1 LAFLFALLTLPLK
14 TFVSI
19 SNQALRNQFKTQ
31 VFVKYNFFIAVA
43 NVFIAIVFL
52 NFTNLGVASILLGSI
67 IGDFLVLPLRFL
79 AIKELFI
86 RKINLNILKNILAY
100 GIPFLP
106 ASIAYWIFSSA
117 DRVMLE
123 YMSGLESVGIYTV
136 ALSLSSV
143 MNLIASA
150 VSQAWSPHA
159 IKIYEEDKEK
169 ARFLYM
175 QFLKIIITISLFL
188 IFCAAMIGRELIN
201 FIFPAG
207 YQKVFYPMLL
217 LLTGVGFQ
225 ITTQVT
231 AIGISLAKKTIYFVY
246 ITLFIAI
253 VNIGLN
259 YILIPI
265 YKEVGA
271 SFATMISYLLL
282 TFIYA
287 IVSQKLFRLNYDFKF
302 IFVVF
307 ILLAVVFLFSFM
319 DIIFRIVLLFSVFI
333 CLYLKK
339 EKIIEALK

>member
-1 LAFLFALLTLPLK
+1 
-14 TFVSI
+14 
-19 SNQALRNQFKTQ
+19 
-31 VFVKYNFFIAVA
+31 
-43 NVFIAIVFL
+43 
-52 NFTNLGVASILLGSI
+52 
-67 IGDFLVLPLRFL
+67 
-79 AIKELFI
+79 
-86 RKINLNILKNILAY
+86 
-100 GIPFLP
+100 
-106 ASIAYWIFSSA
+106 
-117 DRVMLE
+117 
-123 YMSGLESVGIYTV
+123 
-136 ALSLSSV
+136 

-201 FIFPAG
+201 FIFPAE

-217 LLTGVGFQ
+217 LLTGIGFQ

-231 AIGISLAKKTIYFVY
+231 GIGISLAKKTIYFVY

-282 TFIYA
+282 TFIYT

-319 DIIFRIVLLFSVFI
+319 DIIFRIVLLFNVFI